1 MSSFAQYRLLLAK
14 DLRQEFR
21 TREML
26 TSMGLYAVLVLIVL
40 GVMFSQISQGV
51 EVTPLAGGLVWV
63 LIVFASLLGLGRSL
77 AYEHEQQAL
86 EGLLLVPM
94 DRGVIY
100 LAKATSNLLF
110 LLAVE
115 LVVLPLFY
123 FLFLTGETPATTFF
137 FSVIPILTG
146 TVGIAAVG
154 TLLASI
160 SSNARS
166 GDVLLA
172 VLFIPVI
179 FPLLYSCVASTIAAL
194 TGQVEL
200 MGTFGM
206 GVVGS
211 LGYDII
217 MLAVSWLL
225 YEYVVG

>member
-40 GVMFSQISQGV
+40 GVMFSQVGKV
-51 EVTPLAGGLVWV
+51 EVMPLAGGLVWV
-63 LIVFASLLGLGRSL
+63 LIIFAALLGLGRSL

-86 EGLLLVPM
+86 EGLLMVPM

-100 LAKATSNLLF
+100 LAKVTSNLIF

-115 LVVLPLFY
+115 AVVLPLFY
-123 FLFLTGETPATTFF
+123 FLFLTAEVAAPTFF
-137 FSVIPILTG
+137 FSIVPLLTG
-146 TVGIAAVG
+146 TVGISAVG

-166 GDVLLA
+166 RDVLLA
-172 VLFIPVI
+172 VMFIPVI
-179 FPLLYSCVASTIAAL
+179 FPLLYACVASTVAAL

-206 GVVGS
+206 GIVAS
-211 LGYDII
+211 AGYDII

-225 YEYVVG
+225 FEYVVG